1 MAIQYD
7 INKIF
12 EELEQQIRR
21 KDKKHE
27 KVDSTKENNPIE
39 SPEDAPQTKEVAPAT
54 SKTTE
59 DTHGGDEASKEIED
73 SPNSAKDGENP
84 DKEEKSNETEDTG
97 EQGTGDGQGK
107 EDKKKL
113 ESSKN
118 TGSKGEG
125 SGSGDKQNFGEEK
138 KDSDDQKSSSKGSS
152 SKKDSKEE
160 KSGEKSGEKKSEQEQ
175 DDDYF
180 ITTDG
185 KNPSKNKPQT
195 TPEDLQQ
202 AVEKLFEEK
211 KKKQDDFKSQ
221 NRQEYLKKYI
231 YEIIKKIAAQHAG
244 IDKQDGSETYDKK
257 QMLEHMLKHQN
268 YRLLGDKYE
277 LRDARY
283 VQFFIDTSGVYGC
296 GSNKILHELMP
307 KVIGMLERQGYE
319 CNIAAC
325 GNGFYQRDMIED
337 AYYGTR
343 KKLESYKIGKVSKIA
358 CPTPQTAAQMANE
371 AEFSVILADFDGLS
385 SICEMASLCQKDKIP
400 YFLCTEDRYP
410 WDNPTLHDW
419 VNPELCDY
427 NPELVY
433 DVSMD
438 GNPTLEQYEAKQYH
452 DEQGGYEQD
461 DYNQNNYKQ
470 DDYEQDIW

>member
-1 MAIQYD
+1 MALQYD

-12 EELEQQIRR
+12 AELEQQAR
-21 KDKKHE
+21 KKNKKHE
-27 KVDSTKENNPIE
+27 KVDPTKENDPIE
-39 SPEDAPQTKEVAPAT
+39 SPEDAPQTQEVAPAT

-59 DTHGGDEASKEIED
+59 DTHGGDEASKEIKD
-73 SPNSAKDGENP
+73 SPNSVDGGENP
-84 DKEEKSNETEDTG
+84 DKENKSKKTKNTG
-97 EQGTGDGQGK
+97 ENGKGDGQG
-107 EDKKKL
+107 EDY
-113 ESSKN
+113 S
-118 TGSKGEG
+118 
-125 SGSGDKQNFGEEK
+125 
-138 KDSDDQKSSSKGSS
+138 
-152 SKKDSKEE
+152 
-160 KSGEKSGEKKSEQEQ
+160 
-175 DDDYF
+175 

-185 KNPSKNKPQT
+185 KNPSKSKPKT

-231 YEIIKKIAAQHAG
+231 FEIIKKIAAKHAG

-257 QMLEHMLKHQN
+257 QMLGHMLKHQN
-268 YRLLGDKYE
+268 YRLLSDKYD

-307 KVIGMLERQGYE
+307 EVISMLERQGYE
-319 CNIAAC
+319 CYVAAC
-325 GNGFYQRDMIED
+325 GNGFYQRDMVED
-337 AYYGTR
+337 EYYGTR
-343 KKLESYKIGKVSKIA
+343 KTLEGYKTGKVSKIA
-358 CPTPQTAAQMANE
+358 CPTPQTAAKMANE

-385 SICEMASLCQKDKIP
+385 SICEMANLCKKDKIP

-410 WDNPTLHDW
+410 WEDPTLHDW
-419 VNPELCDY
+419 VDPELCDY

-438 GNPTLEQYEAKQYH
+438 GNPTLEQYEDRQCY
-452 DEQGGYEQD
+452 D
-461 DYNQNNYKQ
+461 DYEQ
-470 DDYEQDIW
+470 DDYEQDDGRNYDD

>member
-1 MAIQYD
+1 MALQYD

-12 EELEQQIRR
+12 AELEQQAR
-21 KDKKHE
+21 KKGKKHE
-27 KVDSTKENNPIE
+27 EVDSTKENDPIE
-39 SPEDAPQTKEVAPAT
+39 SPEDAPQTQEVAPAT

-59 DTHGGDEASKEIED
+59 DTHGGDEASKEIKD
-73 SPNSAKDGENP
+73 SPNSVNGVENP
-84 DKEEKSNETEDTG
+84 DKENKSKKIKNTG
-97 EQGTGDGQGK
+97 EDGKGDGSGTGDKQT
-107 EDKKKL
+107 
-113 ESSKN
+113 SS
-118 TGSKGEG
+118 
-125 SGSGDKQNFGEEK
+125 EEK
-138 KDSDDQKSSSKGSS
+138 KESDDKKSSSKGSS
-152 SKKDSKEE
+152 SKKDSK
-160 KSGEKSGEKKSEQEQ
+160 KDKSGEKKSEEKQ
-175 DDDYF
+175 DEDYF

-185 KNPSKNKPQT
+185 KNHSKNKPKT

-231 YEIIKKIAAQHAG
+231 FEIIKKIAAQHAG

-257 QMLEHMLKHQN
+257 QMLQHMLKHQN
-268 YRLLGDKYE
+268 YRLLGDKYD

-307 KVIGMLERQGYE
+307 EVISMLERQGYE
-319 CNIAAC
+319 CYIAAC
-325 GNGFYQRDMIED
+325 GNGFYQRDMVED
-337 AYYGTR
+337 EYYGTR
-343 KKLESYKIGKVSKIA
+343 KTLKGYKTGKVSPIA
-358 CPTPQTAAQMANE
+358 CPTPQTAAKMANE

-385 SICEMASLCQKDKIP
+385 SICEMANLCQKDKIP

-410 WDNPTLHDW
+410 WEDPTLHDW
-419 VNPELCDY
+419 VDPELCNY

-438 GNPTLEQYEAKQYH
+438 GNPTLEQYEDRQY
-452 DEQGGYEQD
+452 YD
-461 DYNQNNYKQ
+461 DYEQ
-470 DDYEQDIW
+470 DDYEQDDGKDYDD

>member
-12 EELEQQIRR
+12 EELEQQFRR

-125 SGSGDKQNFGEEK
+125 SGSGDKQNLGEEK
-138 KDSDDQKSSSKGSS
+138 KDSDDKKSSSKVTS

-160 KSGEKSGEKKSEQEQ
+160 KSGEKSGEQ

-211 KKKQDDFKSQ
+211 KKKQDNFKNQ

-307 KVIGMLERQGYE
+307 KVISMLERQGYE

-410 WDNPTLHDW
+410 WDDPTLHDW

-427 NPELVY
+427 NPKFVY

-452 DEQGGYEQD
+452 DEQG